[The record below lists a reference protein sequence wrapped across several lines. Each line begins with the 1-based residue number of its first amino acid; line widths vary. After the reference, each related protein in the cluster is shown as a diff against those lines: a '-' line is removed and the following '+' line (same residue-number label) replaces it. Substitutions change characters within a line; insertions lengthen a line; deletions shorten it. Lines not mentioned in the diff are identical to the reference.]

1 MLMTCQCRLADC
13 DKYATPVR
21 GVDSGE
27 AVHVSGQGVCENSI
41 FSAQLCYEPKTVL
54 KYKVFLKMRANS
66 VLFMHPS
73 ASSKLLLI
81 PFSVF

>member
-1 MLMTCQCRLADC
+1 MTCQCRLADC

-41 FSAQLCYEPKTVL
+41 FSAQLCYEPKTYM
-54 KYKVFLKMRANS
+54 K
-66 VLFMHPS
+66 
-73 ASSKLLLI
+73 
-81 PFSVF
+81 

>member
-54 KYKVFLKMRANS
+54 KYIFKNESKFHV
-66 VLFMHPS
+66 VY
-73 ASSKLLLI
+73 ASFCI
-81 PFSVF
+81 I